1 MPKIINQAV
10 TAGGS
15 ADDIEV
21 AFHEALQTADLEKS
35 VACRSDEEKTVC
47 ARTGSER
54 EAPEIMQQHSSCIR
68 EIGLQPFMYKGELL

>member
-21 AFHEALQTADLEKS
+21 AFHEALQMADLEKI
-35 VACRSDEEKTVC
+35 VC
-47 ARTGSER
+47 AHPGSER
-54 EAPEIMQQHSSCIR
+54 KAPEIMNLPNSFIH
-68 EIGLQPFMYKGELL
+68 EIDLQPFMHKGKLL